1 LATYP
6 NTCKETEAP
15 EALDTYMACIGGR
28 GALLSHEQEVELGR
42 RARSG
47 DGEARR
53 RLVEKNLRL
62 AVCGAR
68 KYGGRG
74 LPFEDLIQEGNIRLM
89 NAEKN
94 LE

>member
-6 NTCKETEAP
+6 NTCKEAEAP
-15 EALDTYMACIGGR
+15 GVLDTYMARIGGR

-53 RLVEKNLRL
+53 QLVEKNLRL
-62 AVCGAR
+62 AVWVAR
-68 KYGGRG
+68 EYRGRS
-74 LPFEDLIQEGNIRLM
+74 LPFEDLIQEGTIRLM
-89 NAEKN
+89 NAEN
-94 LE
+94 SR

>member
-1 LATYP
+1 
-6 NTCKETEAP
+6 
-15 EALDTYMACIGGR
+15 MARIGGR
-28 GALLSHEQEVELGR
+28 VALLSHEQEVELGR

-53 RLVEKNLRL
+53 RLLEKNLRL
-62 AVCGAR
+62 AVCVAR
-68 KYGGRG
+68 EYRGRS

-89 NAEKN
+89 NAGEN